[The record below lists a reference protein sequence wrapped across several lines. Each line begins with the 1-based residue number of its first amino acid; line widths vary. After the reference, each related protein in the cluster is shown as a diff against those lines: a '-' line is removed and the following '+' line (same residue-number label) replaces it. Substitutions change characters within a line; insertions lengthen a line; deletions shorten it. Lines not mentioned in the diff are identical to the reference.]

1 MRPRLALV
9 AFLPLLPLSLVACGG
24 ADGPKK
30 VPANAV
36 ALVGDEPI
44 TRAVF
49 ASMLAANRQ
58 SYRLKGQVF
67 PAVGTAA
74 FRTARNKLLDQL
86 VQEAEFEQHARSQ
99 FGIVIGDAQVDRQ
112 LEQLRARTSGGSEAR
127 FREALAQQGAHG
139 GAGPGADPAAAA
151 RRGRLRP
158 ADRRGLGL
166 RRRGRALLQ
175 KPPQG
180 LRAAGQAPG
189 SAHPRPHTRAG
200 RRAGAQAA
208 NRRRLRHAREA
219 LLDRR
224 RDGVVRRRPGRG
236 HHAGPDAPRVRP
248 GRLLA
253 EDERDLGARP
263 HGRAAGT
270 SSRRRPTSRPERR
283 RRCPRCG
290 RRSRRRSCRRSGR
303 THSAGGSTRRGRRTR
318 SASSTPRD
326 SGPCRAEAI

>member
-1 MRPRLALV
+1 MRRLALV
-9 AFLPLLPLSLVACGG
+9 AFLPLLVRLPRGVRRRGRPEGG
-24 ADGPKK
+24 ARERRRARRRRADHARRVRLHARATGRARRRARH
-30 VPANAV
+30 PAA
-36 ALVGDEPI
+36 
-44 TRAVF
+44 
-49 ASMLAANRQ
+49 
-58 SYRLKGQVF
+58 
-67 PAVGTAA
+67 GTTA
-74 FRTARNKLLDQL
+74 FLTARNKLLDQL
-86 VQEAEFEQHARSQ
+86 VQEAEFEQQARSQ

-112 LEQLRARTSGGSEAR
+112 LEQLRDTHVRRLRGPVQRGARAAGS
-127 FREALAQQGAHG
+127 HG

-158 ADRRGLGL
+158 AERRGLGL

-208 NRRRLRHAREA
+208 DRRRLRRAREA

-263 HGRAAGT
+263 HA
-270 SSRRRPTSRPERR
+270 ERLAHH
-283 RRCPRCG
+283 PGDG
-290 RRSRRRSCRRSGR
+290 RRHARDDDAAVRGAVDDRGGAPVDEAAERARPVGRRD
-303 THSAGGSTRRGRRTR
+303 AGGVREARRLRPGIRARAR
-318 SASSTPRD
+318 A
-326 SGPCRAEAI
+326 AEAI